1 MNSKRKGNAG
11 ELEALHL
18 LEAEGLEVHRNDQR
32 YIGGKDN
39 PDISLSVA
47 GQRYHLEVKRKEKF
61 SLYEAMDQAV
71 ADANGKAVPVVL
83 HRKNRRPWVAILRM
97 GDFIRLLKRSTGD
110 C

>member
-18 LEAEGLEVHRNDQR
+18 LEEEGLEVHRNDQR

-39 PDISLSVA
+39 PDISLSAA
-47 GQRYHLEVKRKEKF
+47 GQRFHLEVKRKEKF

-97 GDFIRLLKRSTGD
+97 GDFIQLLKRSTGD

>member
-18 LEAEGLEVHRNDQR
+18 LEAAGMDVKRNDQR
-32 YIGGKDN
+32 YIGGVEN
-39 PDISLSVA
+39 PDIALYAA
-47 GQRYHLEVKRKEKF
+47 GQRFHLEVKRKEKF
-61 SLYEAMDQAV
+61 SLYEAMDQAI